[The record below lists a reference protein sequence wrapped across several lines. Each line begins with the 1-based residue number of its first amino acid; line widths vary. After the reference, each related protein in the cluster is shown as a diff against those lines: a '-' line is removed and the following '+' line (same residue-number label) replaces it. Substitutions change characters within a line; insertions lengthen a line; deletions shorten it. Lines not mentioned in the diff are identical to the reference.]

1 MTISY
6 PTGRVLELWVRDTGQ
21 FDGIAIFVDGAI
33 VRKFVDQ
40 GTHRIP
46 LDRPSAKVELAVA
59 FGGNDGGIS
68 AIVDMTDPKLPE
80 TLGKFAA
87 NDGLTHR
94 YEIAP

>member
-6 PTGRVLELWVRDTGQ
+6 PTGREIELWVRDTGQ

-33 VRKFVDQ
+33 VQRFVDQ

-46 LDRPSAKVELAVA
+46 LERPSAKVELAVA

-68 AIVDMTDPKLPE
+68 AIVDMTDPKLPM
-80 TLGKFAA
+80 TLGKFGT
-87 NDGLTHR
+87 NDGHTHR
-94 YEIAP
+94 YEIVP